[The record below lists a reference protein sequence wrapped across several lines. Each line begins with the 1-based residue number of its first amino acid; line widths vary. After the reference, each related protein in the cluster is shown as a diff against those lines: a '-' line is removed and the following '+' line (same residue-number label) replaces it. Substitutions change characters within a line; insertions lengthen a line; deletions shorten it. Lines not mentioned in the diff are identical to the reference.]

1 MSLDITI
8 AQRDLLK
15 LLAKAVA
22 VVVDKPKK
30 PIMACVTLDARD
42 GALIAKAADD
52 DITMSISMR
61 TTCEVTLPGIITV
74 NAKDLYA
81 RVQLHA
87 AGPVRLVER
96 GGKLELL
103 GIGTKRK
110 HVLSTATVTDYP
122 SLPEPSGKT
131 SPIRLVSRSLARML
145 THVEYAMSTDEQR
158 TNVHGTAIEFDGK
171 WLNVV
176 ALDGRVMA
184 RIAVEFA
191 TDEPLKL
198 FVQRNAAIQLRK
210 IIEASRTDIESSAID
225 IAVDGANM
233 FFTIASTRL
242 SVKMLS
248 VEFAP
253 WRMALD
259 SCKHTSMVEV
269 GRAKLVDMVRSAAVA
284 AKEGYIRI
292 DFAPTT
298 LRVWTESDGGESSD
312 DVDVSYNGKAF
323 TMGLTDKAILDVLN
337 ALECDAVRLLVG
349 SSGDPGLDPL
359 LVRPVTDRTD
369 EQFDGVIMP
378 RRL

>member
-1 MSLDITI
+1 MDITI

-15 LLAKAVA
+15 LLAKSVA

-30 PIMACVTLDARD
+30 PIMACVILDARD

-61 TTCEVTLPGIITV
+61 CACEVALPGVVAV

-87 AGPVRLVER
+87 PGPVRLVER
-96 GGKLELL
+96 AGKLELL
-103 GIGTKRK
+103 GLGTKRK
-110 HVLSTATVTDYP
+110 HVLSTATVADYP

-131 SPIRLVSRSLARML
+131 SPIRLVARSLSRMFA
-145 THVEYAMSTDEQR
+145 HVDYAMSTDEQR

-171 WLNVV
+171 WLNVI

-184 RIAVEFA
+184 RIASEFV
-191 TDEPLKL
+191 TDAPLKL
-198 FVQRNAAIQLRK
+198 LVQRQAAIQLRK
-210 IIEASRTDIESSAID
+210 VIDASRTDVDASNID

-233 FFTIASTRL
+233 FFTLASTQL

-259 SCKHTSMVEV
+259 QNQHTSMVEL
-269 GRAKLVDMVRSAAVA
+269 GRAKLIDMVKSAAVA
-284 AKEGYIRI
+284 AKEGYVRI

-298 LRVWTESDGGESSD
+298 LRVWTESDGGESED
-312 DVDVSYNGKAF
+312 DVPVTYSGKPF

-337 ALECDAVRLLVG
+337 ALECDAVRLFVG

-359 LVRPVTDRTD
+359 IIRPVTEKTD